1 MDLSDLNLCQKDSE
15 FIINLKESNTH
26 YGYNSIDNDYKYIYS
41 LFNNSDNTDYVRN
54 LKLVFDKINNKEEL
68 VFSNLKFFI
77 VDKIINKFINLYNLN
92 LKKSNEMIKKYFDKY
107 FFDEKIINFLIK
119 NKIFYKDDNS
129 NSNIIDLILS
139 DNELFEY
146 FNFYYNEN
154 HQIEYE
160 KISRII
166 LKKFNLNMNADYYFR
181 ISNSKILIPYN
192 YIIFIDR
199 NLSNENYLKHINL
212 GLLICIITSLNELL
226 NSEKRSLT
234 LYQGVNNNIYG
245 DKFIEKCK
253 KDSIEKCNFYS
264 DILKKILNL
273 NLSQLILNKLSN
285 LKLEIGEYHLTYEI
299 KKKWPNEEIDKFTIY
314 SDECLILINILNNF
328 YSEDKKISKMLDS
341 IMGFKKNTEVELIEM
356 GLDISNNKRYWNKHF
371 SKKLYLY
378 LKNKDVNINFKLK
391 FIGNFLINKTKYLN
405 NPIILRLLLKFY
417 TDSHKIIENDNYTT
431 YQKNLVQIKIL
442 NYLES
447 NFNEKFFNTNLDD
460 EFNYVEN
467 NKSIFNDFFIL
478 MISDINYSLS
488 KLSQAYSLFK
498 SEKNFSKNILNYS
511 FKITKAFQVIFTTY
525 KYLSRI
531 IKIKNFTKFETFNY
545 KLLEMFS
552 NFISIF
558 IKNNIYNSLNMIK
571 NNIFIKN
578 FLSDSYSDKLYY
590 LINQVFSDLNF
601 ILKNKNL
608 KIKII
613 NSELFQEKDILKTVL
628 LFGKIPIKTNDD
640 EISLENILNY
650 LLSIITENKI
660 TDIKYKSEIPNEFI
674 DPILLVEISDP
685 VELPETKNI
694 LNKNTIFNHLI
705 FYQTN
710 PFSGSELNK
719 EKLIEYN
726 KLPEVKDRCLKILG
740 KINEWKEK
748 NKM

>member
-1 MDLSDLNLCQKDSE
+1 MDLSDLNLCQNDSE

-26 YGYNSIDNDYKYIYS
+26 YGYNSTDNDYKYIYS
-41 LFNNSDNTDYVRN
+41 LFNRSDNTDYVRN

-77 VDKIINKFINLYNLN
+77 IDKIINKFIKLYNLS
-92 LKKSNEMIKKYFDKY
+92 LKNSNEMIKKYFDKY
-107 FFDEKIINFLIK
+107 FFDKQFVNFLIK
-119 NKIFYKDDNS
+119 NKMFYKDDNS

-146 FNFYYNEN
+146 FNFYYDEN
-154 HQIEYE
+154 HQTEYE

-166 LKKFNLNMNADYYFR
+166 LKKFNLNMNADYYLR

-192 YIIFIDR
+192 YIIFVDR
-199 NLSNENYLKHINL
+199 NFSNENYLKIININ
-212 GLLICIITSLNELL
+212 LLICIITSLNELL
-226 NSEKRSLT
+226 KSEKRSLS
-234 LYQGVNNNIYG
+234 LYEGVNNGIYG

-253 KDSIEKCNFYS
+253 KDCIEKCNFYS

-273 NLSQLILNKLSN
+273 DLSQLILDKLSN
-285 LKLEIGEYHLTYEI
+285 FEFEIAEYQLTYEI
-299 KKKWPNEEIDKFTIY
+299 KKNWPYKELDKVVIY

-328 YSEDKKISKMLDS
+328 YSEDKKILKMLDS
-341 IMGFKKNTEVELIEM
+341 IMGLKKNTDAELIEIGM
-356 GLDISNNKRYWNKHF
+356 NISNNKRYWTKNF

-391 FIGNFLINKTKYLN
+391 FIDNFLIDKTRYLN

-417 TDSHKIIENDNYTT
+417 TNSHKILENDNYTT
-431 YQKNLVQIKIL
+431 YQKKLVQIKIL

-447 NFNEKFFNTNLDD
+447 NFNEKFFNTNLDE
-460 EFNYVEN
+460 EFNYIEN

-488 KLSQAYSLFK
+488 KLSQAYSVFK
-498 SEKNFSKNILNYS
+498 SEKKLNNNLLNYS
-511 FKITKAFQVIFTTY
+511 FKITKALQVIFTTY
-525 KYLSRI
+525 KYLSKI

-571 NNIFIKN
+571 NNIFTKN
-578 FLSDSYSDKLYY
+578 FLSNSYSDKLYY
-590 LINQVFSDLNF
+590 LINNVFSDLNF

-660 TDIKYKSEIPNEFI
+660 TNIKYKSEIPNEFI